1 MIGDLTFHHVA
12 GDSNALFDEA
22 MAIYLASFPSNE
34 RRPVANIALQL
45 AENKANLHVGIID
58 NEVVSMA
65 LLWRFSDSEFLLLDY
80 LAVKSELR
88 NLNVGARMFQY
99 LAVLA
104 NKDNRYII
112 IEVENYLFGDN
123 NLQKKKRV
131 NFYIRNGCYL
141 LLDVPYKLPALD
153 GTLPTE
159 MLLMIYPRHENDS
172 GFGLKVKN
180 LVTDLYLNHYEIDA
194 NAQNWLSIIDGI
206 PLAILQDNT
215 EII

>member
-1 MIGDLTFHHVA
+1 
-12 GDSNALFDEA
+12 
-22 MAIYLASFPSNE
+22 
-34 RRPVANIALQL
+34 
-45 AENKANLHVGIID
+45 
-58 NEVVSMA
+58 
-65 LLWRFSDSEFLLLDY
+65 
-80 LAVKSELR
+80 
-88 NLNVGARMFQY
+88 MFQY